1 MKRWIYILF
10 AVAPLHLTSAQQ
22 DLIEYQAR
30 LLAHVQNVPEG
41 KTLGVAGWVILP
53 NVMRTTPFRTY
64 TLAGIIARS
73 NERWVELMGGLRLN
87 SDGTRETALDI
98 RVLEQSLKWLDIF
111 AEVEYSF
118 TTRQWYLSPILT
130 TTLAS
135 KNFGIKAGV
144 EFDLFLHPQRTT
156 FFYGP
161 RVSLHFPVSESVVKN
176 VMFATAY
183 RLQENGEPVLRQY
196 LLVNF

>member
-10 AVAPLHLTSAQQ
+10 AVVPLHLTSAQQ

-41 KTLGVAGWVILP
+41 NTFGLAGWVILP
-53 NVMRTTPFRTY
+53 NVMRTTLFRTY
-64 TLAGIIARS
+64 TLAGIIATS

-130 TTLAS
+130 TTLES
-135 KNFGIKAGV
+135 NYIGIKAGV
-144 EFDLFLHPQRTT
+144 ELDLFLHPKRTT

-161 RVSLHFPVSESVVKN
+161 RVSLHFPVSESIVKN